1 MHPRLDYFYVVEG
14 DRMADFQLAVQ
25 GFAQG
30 MLDQHLAVRVEIADG
45 ADQEQNGRPYQAL
58 IAFHRINRQPVDIAV
73 LIYFRLEADTFIIIE
88 GSGNGHIAFRA
99 IFLVNLLQR
108 RSFFYLVRS
117 ARLHIL

>member
-1 MHPRLDYFYVVEG
+1 
-14 DRMADFQLAVQ
+14 
-25 GFAQG
+25 
-30 MLDQHLAVRVEIADG
+30 MLDQHLAVGVEITDG
-45 ADQEQNGRPYQAL
+45 TDQEQDGRPYQAL

-99 IFLVNLLQR
+99 ICLVNLLQR

-117 ARLHIL
+117 SRLHIL